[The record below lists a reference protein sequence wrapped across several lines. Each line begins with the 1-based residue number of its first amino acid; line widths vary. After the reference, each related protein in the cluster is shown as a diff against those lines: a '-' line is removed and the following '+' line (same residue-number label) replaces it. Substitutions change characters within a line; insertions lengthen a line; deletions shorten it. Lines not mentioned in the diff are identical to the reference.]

1 MRKAPNIENL
11 RDRHEALINRI
22 IDVFHLPRPFV
33 WDNDENRVEFRHM
46 LYLFR
51 EEDMPQNMGAMLIDV
66 LRHCEFTTAN
76 TEGVEWVL
84 EFLDVY
90 GYGLDDPG
98 DVMFR
103 NAKVEGFALFT
114 QEQSAIVLEWLN
126 EIITLEGYS
135 MYRQTLKS
143 AIRYW
148 EERSRHGSAA

>member
-1 MRKAPNIENL
+1 MRKTPKIENL
-11 RDRHEALINRI
+11 RDRHEALIDRM
-22 IDVFHLPRPFV
+22 IDVFQLPRPFV
-33 WDNDENRVEFRHM
+33 WDNDENRVELRHM

-51 EEDMPQNMGAMLIDV
+51 DEDMPQNMGAILIDV
-66 LRHCEFTTAN
+66 LRHCEFTTAE

-98 DVMFR
+98 DIMFR
-103 NAKVEGFALFT
+103 NSKIEGFSFFT
-114 QEQSAIVLEWLN
+114 QEQSAIMLEWLN
-126 EIITLEGYS
+126 EIIILEGYG

-148 EERSRHGSAA
+148 EKRIRE